1 MKSVIKVSNLYN
13 LDKDLIQ
20 NYKYPSIILME
31 NAAHQATIIIKKLIS
46 KKDKLLFIIGAGNN
60 GGDGLAIARILND
73 YNDNIN
79 LLKLDKEKTK
89 TKDNLV
95 NDTICNNLN
104 IREVTINDLDLNS
117 YDVIIDAYLGVG
129 SIGGLKN
136 IYLSLF
142 KSINTHKAKRIA
154 IDVPSGLNPK
164 SGLVENV
171 AFKAN
176 TTLTMYALKPGFLIN
191 DGKDF
196 CGKIRILN
204 LNIPQ
209 YIINNYSDY
218 FVFDK
223 QDFMQQNHKQ
233 NISKYHKGKVLIIA
247 GSQNYSGAGALAA
260 NSTIKSGA
268 GLVYLFSEKI
278 HHKLLPEIIYKEDKF
293 SNILDVLYKNNN
305 ELEYDLINI
314 GPGFGDNIDNIN
326 ALKLFINNTIHNKII
341 LDAEA
346 IQTLENRK
354 YNYRIIITPHLGEFS
369 KLLNTDKNS
378 ILDKI
383 VEITMETAKKYEIF
397 IVLKGPSTIITDG
410 NELVFVTIG
419 TNKLSTAG
427 SGDVL
432 TGIMSEY
439 LAKKDFN
446 IHTIASAVYKHSS
459 LVTDPKFNYVTA
471 SSLIDKIKK

>member
-176 TTLTMYALKPGFLIN
+176 T
-191 DGKDF
+191 D
-196 CGKIRILN
+196 R
-204 LNIPQ
+204 
-209 YIINNYSDY
+209 
-218 FVFDK
+218 
-223 QDFMQQNHKQ
+223 
-233 NISKYHKGKVLIIA
+233 
-247 GSQNYSGAGALAA
+247 
-260 NSTIKSGA
+260 KS
-268 GLVYLFSEKI
+268 V
-278 HHKLLPEIIYKEDKF
+278 
-293 SNILDVLYKNNN
+293 V
-305 ELEYDLINI
+305 
-314 GPGFGDNIDNIN
+314 
-326 ALKLFINNTIHNKII
+326 
-341 LDAEA
+341 
-346 IQTLENRK
+346 
-354 YNYRIIITPHLGEFS
+354 
-369 KLLNTDKNS
+369 
-378 ILDKI
+378 
-383 VEITMETAKKYEIF
+383 
-397 IVLKGPSTIITDG
+397 
-410 NELVFVTIG
+410 
-419 TNKLSTAG
+419 
-427 SGDVL
+427 
-432 TGIMSEY
+432 
-439 LAKKDFN
+439 
-446 IHTIASAVYKHSS
+446 
-459 LVTDPKFNYVTA
+459 
-471 SSLIDKIKK
+471 